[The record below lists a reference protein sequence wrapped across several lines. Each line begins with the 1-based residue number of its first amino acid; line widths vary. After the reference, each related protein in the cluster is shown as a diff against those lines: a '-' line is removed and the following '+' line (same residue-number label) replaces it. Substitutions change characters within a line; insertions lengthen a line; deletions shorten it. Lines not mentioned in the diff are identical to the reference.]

1 MRVLIAYAAAALMF
15 SFVLLSHGSLTVRS
29 QEADPWVSIISPLSH
44 DVLNDNSIYVEWIGD
59 NVVNYSVEMD
69 GSGFMYLGDKTEKLY
84 SGLGKGEHF
93 FRVKAYGASGRS
105 YIDSVRFT
113 IDRVRPTAKY
123 YGPTGIDVPT
133 RTNITF
139 EFSEEM
145 DAGSVL
151 IAVNDVEGYI
161 KWSGRTVYLI
171 PTTPLRP
178 DIIYHVNVIGKDIAG
193 NDMASAKWTFECI
206 DVGKYQGN
214 VIDISGRPIQYVQ
227 IELDD
232 GTVFFTEQD
241 GTFSFRSTYGNQT
254 VHLSK
259 EGFRSMEVEVFVDA
273 DNVVYGD
280 PIQLDQ
286 APSEQGLDINA
297 VFVVLILSLL
307 LSAFVIF
314 AVVKVGRDTGLLP
327 EE

>member
-1 MRVLIAYAAAALMF
+1 M
-15 SFVLLSHGSLTVRS
+15 LLFTLLFNGSSNVSS
-29 QEADPWVSIISPLSH
+29 QEADPWVNIITPLSD
-44 DVLNDNSIYVEWIGD
+44 DVLNDNSIYIEWVGDSVSYYAVEI
-59 NVVNYSVEMD
+59 D
-69 GSGFMYLGDKTEKLY
+69 GSGFEEVGQKTEKLY

-105 YIDSVRFT
+105 YVDSVRFT
-113 IDRVRPTAKY
+113 IDRVRPTARY

-145 DAGSVL
+145 DADSVL
-151 IAVNDVEGYI
+151 IAVNDVDGYI

-178 DIIYHVNVIGKDIAG
+178 DIIYHVHVIGKDLAG
-193 NDMASAKWTFECI
+193 NDMASTKWTFECI
-206 DVGKYQGN
+206 DVGKYQGK
-214 VIDISGRPIQYVQ
+214 VIDISGRPIQNVQ

-254 VHLSK
+254 VHLLK
-259 EGFRSMEVEVFVDA
+259 DGFRTVEVWVYVEPD
-273 DNVVYGD
+273 DVVIGE
-280 PIQLDQ
+280 PIRMDQ
-286 APSEQGLDINA
+286 APSERALDINA
-297 VFVVLILSLL
+297 VFVVLILALL

>member
-1 MRVLIAYAAAALMF
+1 MKIITTYSAII
-15 SFVLLSHGSLTVRS
+15 FVLSLPLLLIVSSPVSS
-29 QEADPWVSIISPLSH
+29 QETDPWVSIVTPVPGE
-44 DVLNDNSIYVEWIGD
+44 VLNDHSIYVEWIGD

-113 IDRVRPTAKY
+113 IDRVRPTARY
-123 YGPTGIDVPT
+123 YGPMGIDVPT

-145 DAGSVL
+145 DADSVL
-151 IAVNDVEGYI
+151 IAVNDVDGYI

-178 DIIYHVNVIGKDIAG
+178 DIIYHVNVIGKDLAG

-206 DVGKYQGN
+206 DVGKYQGK
-214 VIDISGRPIQYVQ
+214 VVDISGRPIQNVQ

-232 GTVFFTEQD
+232 GTVFFTEQY
-241 GTFSFRSTYGNQT
+241 GTFSFRSTYGTQT
-254 VHLSK
+254 IHLSK
-259 EGFRSMEVEVFVDA
+259 DGFRTVEVEVYVEPD
-273 DNVVYGD
+273 DVVIGE
-280 PIQLDQ
+280 PIRMDR
-286 APSEQGLDINA
+286 APSERGMNVNA
-297 VFVVLILSLL
+297 VFVVLLLALL